1 MINNGLLDSNLL
13 TKSLEWILSLKLLQ
27 LNRGIL
33 IQELINRKVSSSN
46 SNFDAMVL
54 DLDCYSLGSELVD
67 SLRLTHEHDLE
78 FRSLWVVVDELG
90 QLLVSKVL
98 LHWNVNSDSLLQ
110 VNDVLLKSLNLHL
123 SVFKLLE

>member
-1 MINNGLLDSNLL
+1 
-13 TKSLEWILSLKLLQ
+13 
-27 LNRGIL
+27 
-33 IQELINRKVSSSN
+33 
-46 SNFDAMVL
+46 MVF

-90 QLLVSKVL
+90 QLLVSKVF

-110 VNDVLLKSLNLHL
+110 VNDVLLESLNLDF